1 MSKCCKERDEA
12 TRYRIKQVQA
22 RYDYIMDKDNPY
34 YRIFGT
40 ESERLL
46 DANWQVKLLNRLK
59 KIQINNLCDCT
70 QNKNNE

>member
-1 MSKCCKERDEA
+1 MSNKEK
-12 TRYRIKQVQA
+12 IKRVNNMLQILSV
-22 RYDYIMDKDNPY
+22 RYDYIMSKDNPY

-46 DANWQVKLLNRLK
+46 DANWQVKVLNRLK